1 MSSWTNNEAIPGRK
15 GVRPQYQAEAMANEL
30 AALID
35 GAIQDGR
42 DSEMWR
48 EAKLTEQSE
57 DFTTLTIELHGQKFL
72 ITIKPA

>member
-1 MSSWTNNEAIPGRK
+1 
-15 GVRPQYQAEAMANEL
+15 MANEL